1 MINKKLTILLTLITF
16 CFVFAE
22 TSVFSSISMGD
33 IDPSFKYKTGIATID
48 SISQSNHNFSTW
60 AYQKNTTFSISFS
73 YSMNNVEDN
82 NGNTSAYDDLSIDE
96 IVFTLPFGNKNV
108 FGFSFYPTNIV
119 DMTNTSESEAT
130 LDEGFENTYLKT
142 LETRIGS
149 ISNLS
154 LIYGKK
160 INDLSFGTNV
170 SAKFGNYDT
179 NRRYLYRTYEA
190 DNETIEWEKYF
201 ENKEKTQFFHV
212 TFGGS
217 FLYTSKYG
225 LNLGGNFSLP
235 LSTYAQ
241 KLTSSNSTTSY
252 GTVIEE
258 IDSEKYEINDVEW
271 PFEFSTG
278 LSYDFDKYSL
288 SYDYFFKGYNGLNLG
303 FDDSE
308 LSNYSRSVIG
318 LSFKP
323 SKKRIESYYK
333 KIVYSVYFSHE
344 SRPYQFYSK
353 TDDKYYD
360 ISDISGT
367 LSFKLPYN
375 RDRSNVDL
383 RFTYTRSADTNDSLI
398 DNIIKF
404 QINFNSF
411 DNWWLKKERYND

>member
-1 MINKKLTILLTLITF
+1 MINKKSTILLTLITF

-33 IDPSFKYKTGIATID
+33 IDPSFKYKTGVAVID
-48 SISQSNHNFSTW
+48 SISQSNHNFSAWT
-60 AYQKNTTFSISFS
+60 YQKNTTFSISFS
-73 YSMNNVEDN
+73 YSMNNVTDADD
-82 NGNTSAYDDLSIDE
+82 NTSAYDDFSIDE
-96 IVFTLPFGNKNV
+96 IALAVPFGDKSV

-142 LETRIGS
+142 LETRVGS

-160 INDLSFGTNV
+160 IDNISFGTNL
-170 SAKFGNYDT
+170 SAKFGNYDV
-179 NRRYLYRTYEA
+179 NRRYLYRTYED
-190 DNETIEWEKYF
+190 DNETVEWEKYF

-217 FLYTSKYG
+217 CLYTSKYG
-225 LNLGGNFSLP
+225 LNIGGNFSLP
-235 LSTYAQ
+235 ISTYAQ

-252 GTVIEE
+252 GTIIEE
-258 IDSEKYEINDVEW
+258 IDSGEYELTDVEW
-271 PFEFSTG
+271 PFEFSAG
-278 LSYDFDKYSL
+278 LSYDFNRYNL
-288 SYDYFFKGYNGLNLG
+288 SYDYFFKGYDGLNLG
-303 FDDSE
+303 FDDNA

-333 KIVYSVYFSHE
+333 KIIYSAYFSYE
-344 SRPYQFYSK
+344 SRPYQYELN
-353 TDDKYYD
+353 D

-375 RDRSNVDL
+375 KDRSNVDL
-383 RFTYTRSADTNDSLI
+383 RFTFTRSADSNDSLV
-398 DNIIKF
+398 DNILKF

>member
-1 MINKKLTILLTLITF
+1 MINKKSTILLTLITF

-22 TSVFSSISMGD
+22 TSIFSSISMGD
-33 IDPSFKYKTGIATID
+33 IDPSFKYKTGVAVID
-48 SISQSNHNFSTW
+48 SISPSNHNYATW
-60 AYQKNTTFSISFS
+60 AYQKNTTLSISFS
-73 YSMNNVEDN
+73 YSMNNVTDAN
-82 NGNTSAYDDLSIDE
+82 DNTSAYDNFSIDE
-96 IVFTLPFGNKNV
+96 IVFALPFGDKNV

-119 DMTNTSESEAT
+119 DMTNVSETEEPQNES
-130 LDEGFENTYLKT
+130 FENTYLQT

-149 ISNLS
+149 ISNIS
-154 LIYGKK
+154 LIYGKR
-160 INDLSFGTNV
+160 INDLSFGTNI
-170 SAKFGNYDT
+170 SAKFGNYDV
-179 NRRYLYRTYEA
+179 NRRYLYSTYYE
-190 DNETIEWEKYF
+190 NEGPGDDPEWEKYF

-225 LNLGGNFSLP
+225 LNFGGNFSLP
-235 LSTYAQ
+235 VSTYAQ

-258 IDSEKYEINDVEW
+258 IDSDKYELTDVEW
-271 PFEFSTG
+271 PFEFSAG
-278 LSYDFDKYSL
+278 ISYDFDKYNL
-288 SYDYFFKGYNGLNLG
+288 SYDYFFKGYDGLNLE
-303 FDDSE
+303 FDDNK

-333 KIVYSVYFSHE
+333 KIIYSAYFSYE
-344 SRPYQFYSK
+344 SRPYQYELN
-353 TDDKYYD
+353 D

-375 RDRSNVDL
+375 KDRSNVDL
-383 RFTYTRSADTNDSLI
+383 RFTFTRSADSNDSLV
-398 DNIIKF
+398 DNIMKF

>member
-1 MINKKLTILLTLITF
+1 MINKKLTIILTLITF
-16 CFVFAE
+16 CLIFAE

-33 IDPSFKYKTGIATID
+33 IDPSFKYKTGIAIVD

-60 AYQKNTTFSISFS
+60 TYQKNTTFSISFS
-73 YSMNNVEDN
+73 YTMNNVKDADDN
-82 NGNTSAYDDLSIDE
+82 SSSYDDFSIDE
-96 IVFTLPFGNKNV
+96 IIFTLPFGNKNV

-119 DMTNTSESEAT
+119 DMTNVSEEDS
-130 LDEGFENTYLKT
+130 LNVGFENTNIQT
-142 LETRIGS
+142 LETRVGS
-149 ISNLS
+149 ISNIS

-160 INDLSFGTNV
+160 INDLSFGTNI
-170 SAKFGNYDT
+170 SAKFGNYDV

-217 FLYTSKYG
+217 CLYTSKYG
-225 LNLGGNFSLP
+225 LNIGGSFSLP
-235 LSTYAQ
+235 ISTYAQ

-258 IDSEKYEINDVEW
+258 IDSDQYELTDVEW
-271 PFEFSTG
+271 PFEFSAG
-278 LSYDFDKYSL
+278 FSYDFDKYNL
-288 SYDYFFKGYNGLNLG
+288 SYDYFFKGYDGLKLG
-303 FDDSE
+303 FDDNA

-318 LSFKP
+318 ISFKP
-323 SKKRIESYYK
+323 SKRRIESYYK
-333 KIVYSVYFSHE
+333 KIVYSAYFSYE
-344 SRPYQFYSK
+344 SRPYQYE
-353 TDDKYYD
+353 TNNELYD

-383 RFTYTRSADTNDSLI
+383 RFTFTRSADSNDSLI
-398 DNIIKF
+398 DNILKF